1 MHYSNYP
8 FTLWARFVQNFFSMQ
23 NLETIGQLLRRL
35 RKEQGLPLRKI
46 AARLDLDPSTLSKIE
61 RGDRFPTKDLVSK
74 IAQAFGMD
82 ERELLILYHSEKIA
96 NDLYREDYGI
106 EVLEVAEQRIEY
118 IRQKKTV
125 QKDLFK

>member
-1 MHYSNYP
+1 
-8 FTLWARFVQNFFSMQ
+8 MQ
-23 NLETIGQLLRRL
+23 TLETIGQLVRRL

-61 RGDRFPTKDLVSK
+61 RGDRFPTKDLISK

-96 NDLYREDYGI
+96 NDLYREDYCI